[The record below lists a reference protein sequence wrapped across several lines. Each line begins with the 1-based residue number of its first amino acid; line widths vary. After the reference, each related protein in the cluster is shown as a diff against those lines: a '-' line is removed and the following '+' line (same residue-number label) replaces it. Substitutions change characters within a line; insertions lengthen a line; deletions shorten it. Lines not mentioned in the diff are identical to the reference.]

1 MFERHSEALRL
12 ICQDAPEGRTPRKDP
27 ALDASTD
34 LPQRHKPATSG
45 PAAGTV
51 RTRIFAGRPES
62 VRGARAWAAS
72 LVPAPAAADVALM
85 VSELVADAI
94 FCTASGLS
102 PAGQVMAGIQVSG
115 DQVRVD
121 IINQP
126 GIAAGASSGLGAGRR
141 IVTALAGEHGFGD
154 LRNWFF
160 LRFGGVS

>member
-1 MFERHSEALRL
+1 MFERHSKALRL

-45 PAAGTV
+45 PAASTV
-51 RTRIFAGRPES
+51 RTRTRIFAGRPES

-94 FCTASGLS
+94 LCTASGLS
-102 PAGQVMAGIQVSG
+102 RPA
-115 DQVRVD
+115 
-121 IINQP
+121 
-126 GIAAGASSGLGAGRR
+126 
-141 IVTALAGEHGFGD
+141 T
-154 LRNWFF
+154 
-160 LRFGGVS
+160 